1 MKRLLSFFMATL
13 ILTLSLISLSSCF
26 ESDDTQIK
34 IGYMAGP
41 TGMGMAKLIH
51 DNGGVENADG
61 KYFFK
66 KFTDTSLATAA
77 LTNGDVDMVCLP
89 TNDAAKY
96 YNTVDDGTVVLAI
109 NCYSS
114 LYVAVKNG
122 VDYSSFSDLE
132 GKTIYT
138 CKNGTPKLVLEYLLA
153 ETGVN
158 ATVSYE
164 FEGKTITAPSD
175 IPSIIGKVDFALVPE
190 PVLTQ
195 ALISKNADYRS
206 YNLGNVWS
214 ENLTSPLVM
223 GCIVA
228 NKDFVDAHKG
238 LTDKFLDEYKA
249 SIEFVDSAAN
259 INEAAAYV
267 VETGVMGAENP
278 AKRALNNLRGAIAYL
293 DGADMKAALE
303 AFYNAIGTAPIGG
316 KLPESNFYYEK

>member
-1 MKRLLSFFMATL
+1 MKKL
-13 ILTLSLISLSSCF
+13 LSLILAFAILSTTALSLVSCF
-26 ESDDTQIK
+26 DTDDTQIK

-77 LTNGDVDMVCLP
+77 LTNGDVDIVCLP

-96 YNTVDDGTVVLAI
+96 YNTVDNGTTVLAI

-114 LYVAVKNG
+114 LYIAVKSG
-122 VDYSSFSDLE
+122 VDYNSFSDLD
-132 GKTIYT
+132 GKTVYT
-138 CKNGTPKLVLEYLLA
+138 CKNGTPKLVLEYLLREA
-153 ETGVN
+153 GVN

-164 FEGKTITAPSD
+164 YDGKTITTPND
-175 IPSIIGKVDFALVPE
+175 IPSIIGKVDVAVVPE
-190 PVLTQ
+190 PILTQ
-195 ALISKNADYRS
+195 ALLNTEVEYNT
-206 YNLGNVWS
+206 YNLGEVWS
-214 ENLTSPLVM
+214 ENHTSPLVM

-228 NKDFVDAHKG
+228 NKDFVDEHKS
-238 LTDKFLDEYKA
+238 LINKFLGEYEA
-249 SIEFVDSAAN
+249 SIDFIDDAKN

-267 VETGVMGAENP
+267 VETGVMGKENP
-278 AKRALNNLRGAIAYL
+278 AKRALNNLRGAISYL
-293 DGADMKAALE
+293 DGAEMKAALE

-316 KLPESNFYYEK
+316 KLPDEGFYYEK